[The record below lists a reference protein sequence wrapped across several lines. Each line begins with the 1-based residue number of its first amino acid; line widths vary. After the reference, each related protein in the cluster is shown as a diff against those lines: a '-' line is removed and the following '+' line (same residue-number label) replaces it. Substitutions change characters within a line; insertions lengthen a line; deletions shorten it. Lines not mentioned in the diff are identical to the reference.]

1 MIPFDR
7 MFQFL
12 ISILAAALYS
22 VAGARLY
29 VALGAH
35 ERAGGARPALAAG
48 PAPGPD
54 PSQADDGAPRGAG
67 STSRRTT
74 LGVAL
79 AALVLHAWL
88 AWTQTGLP
96 GTLRLPFFTA
106 LDVVALG
113 IAAALIAL
121 CLKRPADYLG
131 LAVYPL
137 AAVAVLASQAVHDPV
152 PVRAQAVEIHVLLSV
167 LAYAVLALAAAQS
180 VLVSVQRRF
189 LSVHRPGGFLNALPP
204 LESTESL
211 LFALLAAGF
220 AMLTLSLASGF
231 FYLEDMFAQ
240 HLVHKTVLS
249 CAAWAI
255 FGALL
260 FGRWRFGWRGRR
272 AVQWT
277 LGGYALLLLA
287 YFGSKLVLE
296 LVLGRAG

>member
-1 MIPFDR
+1 MIPF
-7 MFQFL
+7 L
-12 ISILAAALYS
+12 VSIVAAALYS

-35 ERAGGARPALAAG
+35 ERSGAGLAPERAAPAPTSPPRDAG
-48 PAPGPD
+48 PIDARRLP
-54 PSQADDGAPRGAG
+54 AVRG
-67 STSRRTT
+67 RRVT
-74 LGVAL
+74 LAIAL
-79 AALVLHAWL
+79 AALVLHAALVWV
-88 AWTQTGLP
+88 QTGLP
-96 GTLRLPFFTA
+96 HALRLPFFTA
-106 LDVVALG
+106 LDLVALG
-113 IAAALIAL
+113 VAALLVAL
-121 CLKRPADYLG
+121 CLTRPADYLG

-180 VLVSVQRRF
+180 VLVQVQRRF
-189 LSVHRPGGFLNALPP
+189 LSAHRPGGFLNALPP

-211 LFALLAAGF
+211 SVALLAAGF
-220 AMLTLSLASGF
+220 ALLTLSLASGF

-249 CAAWAI
+249 CLAWGL
-255 FGALL
+255 FGTLL

-272 AVQWT
+272 AVGWT
-277 LGGYALLLLA
+277 LGGYALLLVA

-296 LVLGRAG
+296 LVLGRGG